1 MFTSPNVRPGK
12 KEVINQDSLFL
23 LVSAYFSMMTQV
35 MREQQLVSSKQAAEI
50 EKLALKIR

>member
-1 MFTSPNVRPGK
+1 MFTSSNVRPGK

>member
-1 MFTSPNVRPGK
+1 MFTGPNVRPGK